1 MDFMDA
7 TDKKMRATFGVAAF
21 VFVGVIVTLIL
32 SPFVPAEKETIA
44 NVILGNALSWPAI
57 VLAFYFGSS
66 SGSKEK
72 SQRAEN
78 RPMGTIGDPV
88 HVDDDERNLK

>member
-1 MDFMDA
+1 MIDA
-7 TDKKMRATFGVAAF
+7 NMRALFGIAAF
-21 VFVGVIVTLIL
+21 LWVGIVVALIL

-44 NVILGNALSWPAI
+44 NVILGNALGWPAI

-72 SQRAEN
+72 SGVIHDHPSL
-78 RPMGTIGDPV
+78 RPGDPAHISEGE
-88 HVDDDERNLK
+88 HVS

>member
-1 MDFMDA
+1 MDFRDI
-7 TDKKMRATFGVAAF
+7 TDKKMRAIFGSAAF
-21 VFVGVIVTLIL
+21 LFMAVIVVLIL

-72 SQRAEN
+72 SQRANE
-78 RPMGTIGDPV
+78 RPKGTAGDPV